1 MSALADGPFT
11 LFGRRHT
18 LVVGVDAL
26 RNKAIDSHGLGG
38 QNPVVVEDIRNWDPY
53 SYPEPAFTVSGASK
67 PVDTRQQGMFA
78 TARFSVTDPLTLMV
92 GGRLS
97 WYEVNSSVNPANSY
111 KPGRQFTPYAGV
123 IYDLS
128 EQLSAYASYTEI
140 FAPQN
145 SKGIDGGLLRP
156 VTGKSY
162 EAGIKGEFF
171 GGRLNGS
178 LGVFRVNNVGK
189 AVEASVSPDGCAD
202 PTASCY
208 VADGKTR
215 SQGFEADLSGELLP
229 GWQVMG
235 GYTNTHTKY
244 LRDSN
249 ASNVG
254 QPLRT
259 IDPRHTLRLF
269 TSYRFGG
276 ALQGLTIGGG
286 VNAYSDGYARSGAVT
301 ARQGGYAVYNAM
313 LGYRVNDTWSLQ
325 LNINNL
331 FDKVYFKKYAATGI
345 SNYYGDPRN
354 VMLTMRMKF

>member
-1 MSALADGPFT
+1 
-11 LFGRRHT
+11 
-18 LVVGVDAL
+18 
-26 RNKAIDSHGLGG
+26 
-38 QNPVVVEDIRNWDPY
+38 
-53 SYPEPAFTVSGASK
+53 
-67 PVDTRQQGMFA
+67 
-78 TARFSVTDPLTLMV
+78 
-92 GGRLS
+92 
-97 WYEVNSSVNPANSY
+97 
-111 KPGRQFTPYAGV
+111 
-123 IYDLS
+123 
-128 EQLSAYASYTEI
+128 
-140 FAPQN
+140 
-145 SKGIDGGLLRP
+145 
-156 VTGKSY
+156 
-162 EAGIKGEFF
+162 
-171 GGRLNGS
+171 
-178 LGVFRVNNVGK
+178 
-189 AVEASVSPDGCAD
+189 
-202 PTASCY
+202 
-208 VADGKTR
+208 
-215 SQGFEADLSGELLP
+215 
-229 GWQVMG
+229 MG